1 MIYFQSRNVKLLE
14 LGQYKVSGQ
23 IMMQRCEHL
32 LVLGCTCISYLVFSS
47 ALHSAAVE
55 PTQPPNQWVLL
66 STSTPMSTWHDAY
79 LNTQTL
85 IVKQYFLLFV

>member
-1 MIYFQSRNVKLLE
+1 
-14 LGQYKVSGQ
+14 
-23 IMMQRCEHL
+23 MMQRCEHL

-55 PTQPPNQWVLL
+55 PTRPPNQWVLL

-79 LNTQTL
+79 LNL
-85 IVKQYFLLFV
+85 IVKQYFLLFI